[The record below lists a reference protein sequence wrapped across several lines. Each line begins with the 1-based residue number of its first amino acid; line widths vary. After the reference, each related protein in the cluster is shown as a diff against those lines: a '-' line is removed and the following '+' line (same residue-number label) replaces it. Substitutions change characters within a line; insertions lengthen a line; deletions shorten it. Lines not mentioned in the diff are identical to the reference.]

1 MQVSPPIDEILTS
14 HVKHIGILY
23 IKKKTYIYTHIHTYI
38 CINVFNY
45 IIYIYI
51 YI

>member
-23 IKKKTYIYTHIHTYI
+23 KKNNFIFTHTYIHTHIH
-38 CINVFNY
+38 
-45 IIYIYI
+45 IYMYKRI
-51 YI
+51 